1 MKTCKLNIRM
11 LIHSFFIGVIL
22 AVMVMNMAVAA
33 APMNEDDLTSHPTS
47 VVAMMAKR

>member
-1 MKTCKLNIRM
+1 MKTCKLNVRM

-22 AVMVMNMAVAA
+22 AIMVMNMAVAA
-33 APMNEDDLTSHPTS
+33 APTSEDDLAAHPTS